1 MVSLCGRGFESHQ
14 LHLHRIDRGLAVM
27 WQVPC
32 RCFLESLMDGAL
44 HLVAML
50 QEEPFQ
56 VAVDIDRTE
65 VGSTVVLS
73 AHLTKQFPTRF
84 AFGQGFTIALGGVLS

>member
-50 QEEPFQ
+50 QEE
-56 VAVDIDRTE
+56 
-65 VGSTVVLS
+65 LS
-73 AHLTKQFPTRF
+73 HDGGENGRGGNAEGRGTK
-84 AFGQGFTIALGGVLS
+84 LS